1 MMTTSKNK
9 SMIPD
14 TDAAWNTLHDRLR
27 RDQLLDNVMRKSSTV
42 RWQTSWQWVAAAF
55 LALCIGSTLLLYVT
69 HRPDSTKLLTV
80 QNNESEGA
88 LVQTLEDGSTVYLG
102 ANTLLHYPLHFNGE
116 KREVSLTG
124 NAMFDIARNPQKP
137 FVIETKNIQVEV
149 LGTAFNI
156 QTIADGRFQLS
167 VLRGKV
173 KVSNKTNGEVVFVK
187 AGERVTIQGAHFYKT
202 TNTDSLLFSRY
213 ISNMH
218 FKDELLANV
227 IRVINQ
233 NSVQPVVLK
242 GEAIKQDRLNVRFYN
257 NNVDSMTRIISLALH
272 LKREMKQDTIFLYQ

>member
-1 MMTTSKNK
+1 MMTTPKNK
-9 SMIPD
+9 STIPD

-42 RWQTSWQWVAAAF
+42 RWQTSWRWVAAAF
-55 LALCIGSTLLLYVT
+55 LALCVGSTLLLYVT
-69 HRPDSTKLLTV
+69 HRPDNTKLLTV

-88 LVQTLEDGSTVYLG
+88 LVQTLEDGSTVYLA
-102 ANTLLHYPLHFNGE
+102 ANTSLHYPLHFSGE

-156 QTIADGRFQLS
+156 QTTADGRFQLS

-173 KVSNKTNGEVVFVK
+173 KVSDKTNGEMVFVK
-187 AGERVTIQGAHFYKT
+187 VGERVTMQGGHLYKT
-202 TNTDSLLFSRY
+202 ANPDLLLFSRY

-218 FKDELLANV
+218 FKDEPLANV

-233 NSVQPVVLK
+233 NSVHPVVLK
-242 GEAIKQDRLNVRFYN
+242 GEAIKQDKLNVRFYN
-257 NNVDSMTRIISLALH
+257 NNMDSMTRIISLALH
-272 LKREMKQDTIFLYQ
+272 LKREVKQDTIFLYQ